1 MKKFLANSIEYH
13 IKNIREGIEK
23 MNGLKTGYKLIE
35 RTMPDPTYK
44 INIKVPTVQAI
55 KLKQGEFAINCTRC
69 NKMCQ
74 YPSSIPND
82 CDLHSCP
89 VMRNGV

>member
-1 MKKFLANSIEYH
+1 MISKEIEFVSSHFTEICENQEEEMKKFLANSIESH

-44 INIKVPTVQAI
+44 INIKSN
-55 KLKQGEFAINCTRC
+55 LKYTIFDPCFQPDKNIC
-69 NKMCQ
+69 
-74 YPSSIPND
+74 SII
-82 CDLHSCP
+82 
-89 VMRNGV
+89 